1 MSSISNT
8 VVFAS
13 KLVHIN
19 KNIWMNILAIPNR
32 SFMLYLYTLL
42 LLFSRNI
49 LTWRKKIK
57 EEMKQKDEKDEKK

>member
-8 VVFAS
+8 VVFAC

-19 KNIWMNILAIPNR
+19 KNIWMNILR

>member
-8 VVFAS
+8 VVFAG

-19 KNIWMNILAIPNR
+19 KNIWMNILTIPNR